1 MTDHLA
7 EIKALPV
14 PELTDGY
21 PAIADHGLIG
31 DGQTAA
37 LVGVDGTVR
46 WLCLPRFDGPALFAA
61 LLDAERGGAWT
72 LRPAGLRAV
81 RQEYLPDTAVLR
93 TELHTAT
100 GRLEIRDALL
110 ITAASSEPADEP
122 ADGTGGR
129 PDGAGPVSDRPLGT
143 ELGAACG
150 ELGRLVTVIDGT
162 VDLEIGLTG
171 RGGLRTTPTAEEIGI
186 EFLAGDGGRLRLTAS
201 RPVPGLDRLAGR
213 IRLTAGD
220 RLGLVL
226 RWAQGPTRHRDADQL
241 AAALDRTAAA
251 WRTWSRQINY
261 AGRHA
266 DLVRRSAITLKL
278 CDDHDSGAVVAA
290 PTSSLPEAI
299 GGRRNWDYRFTWVR
313 DAAYTVYALRRI
325 GMAAEAESFL
335 SWVLQACTRDGRP
348 HVLYTLDGTRPAPE
362 RIDPDLSGYRG
373 SRPVRWGNAAADQIQ
388 HDVYGEILDCAWQW
402 ARAGGAVDD
411 RRWSRLTRL
420 GRSALQHWRTP
431 DHGIWEIRH
440 EGRPFTYSVAMCQ
453 VAADRMARLATATG
467 RRDEVEPWRR
477 AAEEIRSALLA
488 EAWDD
493 DNGHFTEHLG
503 QPGTVDA
510 SLLALP
516 LRRVVDPADP
526 RMVATVD
533 AVQQRLGAGGDLLYR
548 YLPAESPDGV
558 GGGEGAFL
566 LCSFWWVDNLAGS
579 GQLDRAQ
586 ELFEQLCGRVNHVGL
601 LPEQIDPATGAFL
614 GNFPQAFSHIGL
626 ISSAVNLAR
635 YGRMRT

>member
-1 MTDHLA
+1 MTDQLA
-7 EIKALPV
+7 EIAARPLPKS
-14 PELTDGY
+14 TDGY
-21 PAIADHGLIG
+21 PDIADHGLIG

-37 LVGVDGTVR
+37 LVGVDATVR

-61 LLDAERGGAWT
+61 LLDTDRGGAWT
-72 LRPAGLRAV
+72 LRPAGLRGV

-100 GRLEIRDALL
+100 GRLEVRDALL
-110 ITAASSEPADEP
+110 
-122 ADGTGGR
+122 
-129 PDGAGPVSDRPLGT
+129 VSGDDLHGSP
-143 ELGAACG
+143 ELGPHCG
-150 ELGRLVTVIDGT
+150 ELARLVTVTDGE
-162 VDLEIGLTG
+162 VDLAIGLTG
-171 RGGLRTTPTAEEIGI
+171 RGGLRPNAGAEEIRI
-186 EFLAGDGGRLRLTAS
+186 DFPAGDGTQLRLTAS

-213 IRLTAGD
+213 IRLTAGE

-226 RWAQGPTRHRDADQL
+226 RWADGPTRNRDADQVS
-241 AAALDRTAAA
+241 AALERTAAA
-251 WRTWSRQINY
+251 WRRWSQQINFT
-261 AGRHA
+261 GPQT

-299 GGRRNWDYRFTWVR
+299 GGQRNWDYRFTWVR
-313 DAAYTVYALRRI
+313 DAAYTVYALRRV
-325 GMAAEAESFL
+325 GLTTEADSFL

-348 HVLYTLDGTRPAPE
+348 HVLYTLDGTRPAAE
-362 RIDPDLSGYRG
+362 RIDPDLAGYRG

-402 ARAGGAVDD
+402 ARTG
-411 RRWSRLTRL
+411 RRIDEQRWTRLTRL
-420 GRSALQHWRTP
+420 GRSALENWRTP

-440 EGRPFTYSVAMCQ
+440 AGRPFTYSVAMCQ
-453 VAADRMARLATATG
+453 VAADRMARMATATG
-467 RRDEVEPWRR
+467 RRDEVGPWRR
-477 AAEEIRSALLA
+477 AASEIRDALLT

-493 DNGHFTEHLG
+493 DAGHFTEHLG
-503 QPGTVDA
+503 QPGTLDA

-533 AVQQRLGAGGDLLYR
+533 AVQRRLGAGGDLLYR
-548 YLPAESPDGV
+548 YLPHESPDGLA
-558 GGGEGAFL
+558 GDEGAFL

-579 GQLDRAQ
+579 GQLDRAH
-586 ELFEQLCGRVNHVGL
+586 ELFDQLCSRVNHVGL

-635 YGRMRT
+635 YGGKRP

>member
-1 MTDHLA
+1 MTDQLA
-7 EIKALPV
+7 EIAARPLPK
-14 PELTDGY
+14 LTDGY
-21 PAIADHGLIG
+21 PDIADHGLIG

-37 LVGVDGTVR
+37 LVGVDATVR

-61 LLDAERGGAWT
+61 LLDADHGGAWT
-72 LRPAGLRAV
+72 LRPAGLRGV

-100 GRLEIRDALL
+100 GRLEVRDALL
-110 ITAASSEPADEP
+110 VS
-122 ADGTGGR
+122 GGDDLHGS
-129 PDGAGPVSDRPLGT
+129 P
-143 ELGAACG
+143 ELGAHCG
-150 ELGRLVTVIDGT
+150 ELARLVTVTDGE

-171 RGGLRTTPTAEEIGI
+171 RGGLRPNAGAEEIRI
-186 EFLAGDGGRLRLTAS
+186 DFPAGDGTPLRLTAS

-213 IRLTAGD
+213 IRLTAGE

-226 RWAQGPTRHRDADQL
+226 RWADGPTRNRDADQV
-241 AAALDRTAAA
+241 AAAIERTAAA
-251 WRTWSRQINY
+251 WRRWSQQINFT
-261 AGRHA
+261 GPQTE
-266 DLVRRSAITLKL
+266 LVRRSAITLKL

-299 GGRRNWDYRFTWVR
+299 GGERNWDYRFTWVR
-313 DAAYTVYALRRI
+313 DAAYTVYALRRV
-325 GMAAEAESFL
+325 GLTTEADSFL
-335 SWVLQACTRDGRP
+335 SWVLRACTRDGRP
-348 HVLYTLDGTRPAPE
+348 HVLYTLDGTQPTTE
-362 RIDPDLSGYRG
+362 RIDPDLAGYRG
-373 SRPVRWGNAAADQIQ
+373 SRPVRWGNAAADQVQ

-402 ARAGGAVDD
+402 ARAGGDID
-411 RRWSRLTRL
+411 ERRWAKLTQL
-420 GRSALQHWRTP
+420 GQSALDNWRTP
-431 DHGIWEIRH
+431 DHGIWEIRQ

-453 VAADRMARLATATG
+453 VAADRMARMATATG

-477 AAEEIRSALLA
+477 AAGEIRDALLT

-493 DNGHFTEHLG
+493 DAGHFTEHLG
-503 QPGTVDA
+503 QPGTLDA

-533 AVQQRLGAGGDLLYR
+533 AVQRRLGAGGDLLYR
-548 YLPAESPDGV
+548 YLPDESPDGLA
-558 GGGEGAFL
+558 GDEGAFL

-579 GQLDRAQ
+579 GQLDRAN
-586 ELFEQLCGRVNHVGL
+586 ELFDQLCSRVNHVGL

-635 YGRMRT
+635 YGGKRP

>member
-1 MTDHLA
+1 VTDQLA
-7 EIKALPV
+7 EIAARPV
-14 PELTDGY
+14 PRTIDGY
-21 PAIADHGLIG
+21 PDIADQAVVG

-37 LVGVDGTVR
+37 LVGLDATVR

-61 LLDAERGGAWT
+61 LLDADRGGAWT
-72 LRPAGLRAV
+72 VRPAGLRAV
-81 RQEYLPDTAVLR
+81 RQEYLTDTAVLR

-100 GRLEIRDALL
+100 GRLEVRDALL
-110 ITAASSEPADEP
+110 VTGRDAGTVGP
-122 ADGTGGR
+122 DGTPPGSVG
-129 PDGAGPVSDRPLGT
+129 
-143 ELGAACG
+143 LGADCG
-150 ELGRLVTVIDGT
+150 ELARLITVTDGEI
-162 VDLEIGLTG
+162 DLEIGLTG
-171 RGGLRTTPTAEEIGI
+171 RGGLRPSADTEEIRI
-186 EFLAGDGGRLRLTAS
+186 DFPAGDGTQLRLTAS
-201 RPVPGLDRLAGR
+201 QPVPGLDRLAGR

-226 RWAQGPTRHRDADQL
+226 RWADGPTRNRDVDQIS
-241 AAALDRTAAA
+241 AALENTAAA
-251 WRTWSRQINY
+251 WRRWSREISFVGPQ
-261 AGRHA
+261 A

-299 GGRRNWDYRFTWVR
+299 GGERNWDYRFTWVR
-313 DAAYTVYALRRI
+313 DAAYTVYALRRV
-325 GMAAEAESFL
+325 GMTSEADSFL
-335 SWVLQACTRDGRP
+335 SWVLRACTQDGRP
-348 HVLYTLDGTRPAPE
+348 HVLYTLDGTQPTAE
-362 RIDPDLSGYRG
+362 RIDPDLRGYRN
-373 SRPVRWGNAAADQIQ
+373 SSPVRWGNAAAGQIQ

-402 ARAGGAVDD
+402 ARAGGEIDD
-411 RRWSRLTRL
+411 KRWAKLTQL
-420 GRSALQHWRTP
+420 GRSALDNWRTP
-431 DHGIWEIRH
+431 DHGIWEIRQ

-477 AAEEIRSALLA
+477 AAGEIRDALLT

-493 DNGHFTEHLG
+493 QAGHFTEHLG

-533 AVQQRLGAGGDLLYR
+533 AVQRRLGAGGDLLYR
-548 YLPAESPDGV
+548 YLPDESPDGLD
-558 GGGEGAFL
+558 GKEGAFL

-579 GQLDRAQ
+579 GQLDRAA
-586 ELFEQLCGRVNHVGL
+586 ELFEQLCSRVNHVGL

-635 YGRMRT
+635 YGGKRT

>member
-1 MTDHLA
+1 MTDQLA
-7 EIKALPV
+7 ETAARPV
-14 PELTDGY
+14 PPFADGY
-21 PAIADHGLIG
+21 PQIADHGLIG

-46 WLCLPRFDGPALFAA
+46 WLCLPRFDGPALFAG
-61 LLDAERGGAWT
+61 LLDTDRGGAWT
-72 LRPAGLRAV
+72 LRPAGLRSV

-100 GRLEIRDALL
+100 GSCEVRDALL
-110 ITAASSEPADEP
+110 VTGASAPTGPAGF
-122 ADGTGGR
+122 GT
-129 PDGAGPVSDRPLGT
+129 
-143 ELGAACG
+143 ACG
-150 ELGRLVTVIDGT
+150 ELARLVTVTHGE

-171 RGGLRTTPTAEEIGI
+171 RGGLRSRADTDQIHLDFP
-186 EFLAGDGGRLRLTAS
+186 AGDGTPLRLTAS

-213 IRLTAGD
+213 VRLTAGE

-226 RWAQGPTRHRDADQL
+226 RWVDGPTRHTDAEQV

-251 WRTWSRQINY
+251 WRTWAREITY
-261 AGRHA
+261 RGPYT

-278 CDDHDSGAVVAA
+278 CDDHDGGAVVAA

-299 GGRRNWDYRFTWVR
+299 GGERNWDYRFTWVR
-313 DAAYTVYALRRI
+313 DAAYTVYALRRV
-325 GMAAEAESFL
+325 GMASEADAFL
-335 SWVLQACTRDGRP
+335 SWVLRACTQDGRP
-348 HVLYTLDGTRPAPE
+348 RVLYTLDGTAPPTE
-362 RIDPDLSGYRG
+362 HIDPQLAGYRG

-402 ARAGGAVDD
+402 ARAGGELSDQ
-411 RRWSRLTRL
+411 RWARLTRL
-420 GRSALQHWRTP
+420 GRSALEHWRTP
-431 DHGIWEIRH
+431 DHGIWEIRQ

-477 AAEEIRSALLA
+477 AAAEIRDTLLA
-488 EAWDD
+488 EAWDPVA
-493 DNGHFTEHLG
+493 GHFTEHLG

-533 AVQQRLGAGGDLLYR
+533 AVVRRLGAGGDLLYR
-548 YLPAESPDGV
+548 YLPDESPDGLT
-558 GGGEGAFL
+558 GHEGAFL

-579 GQLDRAQ
+579 GRLDRAT
-586 ELFEQLCGRVNHVGL
+586 ELFERLCARVNHVGL

-635 YGRMRT
+635 YGGRRP